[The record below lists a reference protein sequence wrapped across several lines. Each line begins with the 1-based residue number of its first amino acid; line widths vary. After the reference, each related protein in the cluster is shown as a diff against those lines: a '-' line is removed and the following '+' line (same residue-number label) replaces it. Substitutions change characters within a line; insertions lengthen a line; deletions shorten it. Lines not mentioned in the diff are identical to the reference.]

1 MAKRSKSRKYP
12 ASHRPAEFDSGTL
25 RVLQALVAALFH
37 GLFAVPPLPRPG
49 EGASFLWIGDAF
61 AGRDARPVDLRES
74 RGCVTMD
81 KCASTARGPHHRSVA
96 DPLPVGCVLVV
107 EIGPGNVVC
116 RVVEERLAC
125 PGAIAVAAIDE
136 AITTLTSLFNSSTES
151 AASGGAQQMLDAP
164 GSR

>member
-1 MAKRSKSRKYP
+1 
-12 ASHRPAEFDSGTL
+12 
-25 RVLQALVAALFH
+25 
-37 GLFAVPPLPRPG
+37 
-49 EGASFLWIGDAF
+49 
-61 AGRDARPVDLRES
+61 
-74 RGCVTMD
+74 MD
-81 KCASTARGPHHRSVA
+81 KCASATCGSHHRSVA